1 MKTYFPDDYCPQREK
16 VLDLS
21 RSVMSGN
28 RGYAR
33 QRRQSGRH
41 RAKVDR
47 QLWRDRL
54 SRAATWSCSCA
65 GDPDID
71 CGRCYSDDLPT
82 ISETHG
88 GWGLPVKPGVCTL
101 YGLADDLAQLYR
113 WYQDRTKGMNHYEVE
128 TFLRTMF
135 LSSVTGNSLKTRH
148 AYDHLL
154 WEIARFRMNGYTFGG
169 FFGGRDWVISMFFGY
184 QEWETRQRELAAVTD
199 ASQTTQLNVCHAVV
213 GPLVH
218 EQRCA

>member
-1 MKTYFPDDYCPQREK
+1 MKNHFPDDYCPQREK

-28 RGYAR
+28 TKYAR
-33 QRRQSGRH
+33 HRRQYGRH

-47 QLWRDRL
+47 QLWRERL
-54 SRAATWSCSCA
+54 SRAATWSCICA
-65 GDPDID
+65 GDPEID

-88 GWGLPVKPGVCTL
+88 GWGLPVKLGVESR
-101 YGLADDLAQLYR
+101 YDGFADDLGQLLR

-135 LSSVTGNSLKTRH
+135 RSSVTGNSVKTRH
-148 AYDHLL
+148 AFDHLVG
-154 WEIARFRMNGYTFGG
+154 EIEYFRLRGYTFASWRR
-169 FFGGRDWVISMFFGY
+169 RD
-184 QEWETRQRELAAVTD
+184 EARERELAAVTD
-199 ASQTTQLNVCHAVV
+199 ASQTAQLHVCHAVV